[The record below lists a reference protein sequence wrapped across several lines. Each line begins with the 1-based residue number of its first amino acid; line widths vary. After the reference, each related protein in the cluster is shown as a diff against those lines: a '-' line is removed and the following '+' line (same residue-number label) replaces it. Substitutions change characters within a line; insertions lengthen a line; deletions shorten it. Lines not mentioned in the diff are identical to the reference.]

1 MRRNLP
7 GCDALFG
14 IHLSSERYG
23 FTHMNGPIL
32 AILLRQ
38 KAENTMKEAK
48 AARAWTVARPLAGAC
63 LLAAT
68 SGCALVPGLR
78 NVTAQQ
84 AETTPRAEVEGVPPA
99 LQTRAKELVRVA
111 EPPAR
116 SVLEARNRMNS
127 SAQVLHD
134 LLSSEGY
141 LAADVTPSQ
150 IETTR
155 DTAILV
161 ADPGPLFTVL
171 SRDFAGRD
179 SMAPEVARRLEAQ
192 LADLPEGSVARTQ
205 TIERMDDELVRQLR
219 QHGYPFARSEGIDV
233 LASRDKADVEL
244 TFMLIPGPRVS
255 LGALE
260 VPDLEARSARMVR
273 RLKTWSDGDLYTPA
287 IIDRLRTR
295 LRSTGLYEGIG
306 VVVSELPGPDGL
318 HTVTATLVEGD
329 LRTIGIGASASTTEG
344 IGVDAYWERR
354 NLTGRADSVRI
365 DGNVATLAQ
374 DLTATYELPNIGRYG
389 RTLAL
394 ETGVRAEQTDA
405 YDLDGV
411 SIGASLAQPLSR
423 ELTISVGT
431 KLDATRTLDERA
443 RIVGGIAREQVT
455 LSFPVSAN
463 YTDVGDP
470 LDPQSGFRLF
480 AGTDTGVSLGDGTP
494 GYTRLHLS
502 AATYRAVAEDL
513 VVAVRAE
520 YGAFA
525 GSNAVPPD
533 KLFFAGGGGTVRG
546 YEYQSL
552 SPRDSLGILKG
563 GRSLIAAS
571 AELRWRASERF
582 GYALFTDIG
591 AAGDDPGSV
600 LSDAAASIG
609 FGVRYYPGFGPIRLD
624 IATPLDRRDGDAPLQ
639 VYISIGQ
646 AF

>member
-1 MRRNLP
+1 
-7 GCDALFG
+7 
-14 IHLSSERYG
+14 
-23 FTHMNGPIL
+23 MN
-32 AILLRQ
+32 
-38 KAENTMKEAK
+38 EAMT
-48 AARAWTVARPLAGAC
+48 ARAWTIARPLAGAC

-68 SGCALVPGLR
+68 SGCALIPGLR
-78 NVTAQQ
+78 GVTAQQ
-84 AETTPRAEVEGVPPA
+84 AQTTPRAEVEGMPDP
-99 LQTRAKELVRVA
+99 LRARADELVRVA
-111 EPPAR
+111 EPPPR
-116 SVLEARNRMNS
+116 SVLEARNRVSS
-127 SAQVLHD
+127 SASVLQD

-141 LAADVTPSQ
+141 LAAEISPTR
-150 IETTR
+150 IER
-155 DTAILV
+155 VSETAVLV
-161 ADPGPLFTVL
+161 AEPGPLFTVL

-179 SMAPEVARRLEAQ
+179 DMVPEVARRLDAE
-192 LADLPEGSVARTQ
+192 LAGLPEGFVARTQ
-205 TIERMDDELVRQLR
+205 TIERMDDELVQQLR
-219 QHGYPFARSEGIDV
+219 RQGYPFARSEGIDV
-233 LASRDKADVEL
+233 LASRESADVEL
-244 TFMLIPGPRVS
+244 TFMLVPGPRVS

-260 VPDLEARSARMVR
+260 VPNVDKRSARMIR
-273 RLKTWSDGDLYTPA
+273 TLKTWSDGDLYTPA

-329 LRTIGIGASASTTEG
+329 PRTIGVGASASTTEG
-344 IGVDAYWERR
+344 VGVDAYWEKR
-354 NLTGRADSVRI
+354 NLTGRADRI
-365 DGNVATLAQ
+365 RIRGNVATLAQ

-411 SIGASLAQPLSR
+411 SIGASLAQPFSR

-443 RIVGGIAREQVT
+443 RIVGGIEREQVT

-502 AATYRAVAEDL
+502 GATYRAISEDIVA
-513 VVAVRAE
+513 AFRAE

-552 SPRDSLGILKG
+552 SPRDSLGVLTG
-563 GRSLIAAS
+563 GRSLFAAS
-571 AELRWRASERF
+571 AELRWRATERF
-582 GYALFTDIG
+582 GYALFTDFG
-591 AAGDDPGSV
+591 AAGDDPGS
-600 LSDAAASIG
+600 LISDAAASIG

-624 IATPLDRRDGDAPLQ
+624 IATPLDRRDGDAAVQ